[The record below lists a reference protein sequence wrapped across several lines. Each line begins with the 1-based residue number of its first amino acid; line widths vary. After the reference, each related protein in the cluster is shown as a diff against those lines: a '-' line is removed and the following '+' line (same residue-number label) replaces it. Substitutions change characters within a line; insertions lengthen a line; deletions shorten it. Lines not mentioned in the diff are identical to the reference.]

1 MEPKMEL
8 RRGVYNHN
16 FNILEHLNCQCLN
29 KNFIVVVWIRT

>member
-16 FNILEHLNCQCLN
+16 FNILEHPNYQCLN
-29 KNFIVVVWIRT
+29 KNFIVVVWIRI